1 MLVKDFLNKI
11 DKEDYDFNIYDI
23 EEGTLYRDDLTPEI
37 ILKNWGNYSY
47 VDVKTDF
54 SDIKPIIFLTVTTHV

>member
-1 MLVKDFLNKI
+1 MLVKDFLTKI

-23 EEGTLYRDDLTPEI
+23 EEGTLYCEDLAPEI

-54 SDIKPIIFLTVTTHV
+54 SDIKPTIFLTVTTHV

>member
-1 MLVKDFLNKI
+1 MLVKNFLNKI

-23 EEGTLYRDDLTPEI
+23 EEGTLYCEDLTPEI
-37 ILKNWGNYSY
+37 ILKNWGNYNY

-54 SDIKPIIFLTVTTHV
+54 SDIKPTIFLTVTTHV

>member
-11 DKEDYDFNIYDI
+11 DKEDYDFNIYNI
-23 EEGTLYRDDLTPEI
+23 EEGILYCEGLTPEI

-54 SDIKPIIFLTVTTHV
+54 SDIKPTIFLTVTTHV

>member
-23 EEGTLYRDDLTPEI
+23 EERTLYCEDLTPEI

-54 SDIKPIIFLTVTTHV
+54 NDIKPTIFLTVTTHV